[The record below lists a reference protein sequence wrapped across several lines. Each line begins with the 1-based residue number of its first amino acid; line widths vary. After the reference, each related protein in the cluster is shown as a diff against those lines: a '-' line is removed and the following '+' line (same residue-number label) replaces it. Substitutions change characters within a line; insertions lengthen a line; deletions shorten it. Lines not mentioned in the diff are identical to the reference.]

1 MSYAA
6 MFLSARALSRY
17 SLRGHTHPKGRAVNS
32 PTPQTNRMTMR
43 ELLPLLALTLSAFL
57 LNTSEFVPIGLL
69 TDIADAFG
77 LSESGAGTMI
87 SVYAWAVALLSLP
100 LMLAASRMP
109 PKRLIVT
116 VLSLFCAGQIGSAV
130 APSFELLV
138 AARLMVAASH
148 AVFWSVATPFAV
160 RVVAPEH
167 ASVAM
172 STIVTGTS
180 IAMIFGLPLGRAL
193 GLALGW
199 RMTFVC
205 MAAFA
210 ATALVALLAF
220 FPRLSPGEPFT
231 LARLPELG
239 RNRPLVGL
247 YLTSLL
253 FATGYYV
260 GYSYIEPF
268 FQQVAALPDE
278 LITAALTVFGVAGM
292 AGSWLFARLFD
303 AHRRAFLSTT
313 TVGIVAALLLL
324 GPTARFAPGPFVT
337 CAIWGASATAF
348 NVAAQAEIIRVTA
361 QDASAVAMSIFS
373 GLFNVGIGMGSV
385 LGGMIC
391 DGPGIAL
398 VGTVGAVV
406 AGAGA
411 LYCTCRLGGLLEH
424 AGRA

>member
-1 MSYAA
+1 M
-6 MFLSARALSRY
+6 
-17 SLRGHTHPKGRAVNS
+17 NS
-32 PTPQTNRMTMR
+32 PTARTEHMTAR

-69 TDIADAFG
+69 TDIAGAFG

-100 LMLAASRMP
+100 LMLAGSRMA
-109 PKRLIVT
+109 PKRLIVA
-116 VLSLFCAGQIGSAV
+116 VLSLFCIGQIGSAV

-160 RVVAPEH
+160 RVVAPKH

-180 IAMIFGLPLGRAL
+180 VAMIFGLPLGRAL

-210 ATALVALLAF
+210 AAALLALLAF
-220 FPRLSPGEPFT
+220 FPPLSPGEPFT

-268 FQQVAALPDE
+268 FQQIAALPDE
-278 LITAALTVFGVAGM
+278 LITAVLTVFGVAGLV
-292 AGSWLFARLFD
+292 GSWLFARLFD
-303 AHRRAFLSTT
+303 AHRRVFLGATT
-313 TVGIVAALLLL
+313 IGVVAALLLL
-324 GPTARFAPGPFVT
+324 ETTAHIAAGPFVT
-337 CAIWGASATAF
+337 CAVWGACATAF
-348 NVAAQAEIIRVTA
+348 NVAAQAEIIRVTS

-373 GLFNVGIGMGSV
+373 GLFNVGIGAGSI
-385 LGGMIC
+385 LGGIIC
-391 DGPGIAL
+391 DGPGIAW
-398 VGTVGAVV
+398 VGAAGAVV

-411 LYCTCRLGGLLEH
+411 LYCTLRLGGLLE
-424 AGRA
+424 RA

>member
-1 MSYAA
+1 M
-6 MFLSARALSRY
+6 
-17 SLRGHTHPKGRAVNS
+17 NS
-32 PTPQTNRMTMR
+32 PTARTEHMTAR

-69 TDIADAFG
+69 TDIAGAFG

-100 LMLAASRMP
+100 LMLAGSRMA
-109 PKRLIVT
+109 PKRLIVA
-116 VLSLFCAGQIGSAV
+116 VLSLFCIGQIGSAV

-160 RVVAPEH
+160 RVVAPKH

-180 IAMIFGLPLGRAL
+180 VAMIFGLPLGRAL

-268 FQQVAALPDE
+268 FQQIAALPDE
-278 LITAALTVFGVAGM
+278 LITAALTVFGVAGLV
-292 AGSWLFARLFD
+292 GSWLFARLFD
-303 AHRRAFLSTT
+303 AHRRVFLGATT
-313 TVGIVAALLLL
+313 IGVVAALLLL
-324 GPTARFAPGPFVT
+324 ETTAHIAAGPFVT
-337 CAIWGASATAF
+337 CAVWGACATAF
-348 NVAAQAEIIRVTA
+348 NVAAQAEIIRVTS

-373 GLFNVGIGMGSV
+373 GLFNVGIGAGSI
-385 LGGMIC
+385 LGGIIC
-391 DGPGIAL
+391 DGPGIAW
-398 VGTVGAVV
+398 VGAVGAVV

-411 LYCTCRLGGLLEH
+411 LCCTLRLGGLLE
-424 AGRA
+424 RA